1 MSGSDLNL
9 RSGIRRLSTGLRVA
23 ALGVAVAALTACA
36 AQQQPNADDATL
48 ERVAYRHNGPPA
60 LTLYTMINNRTGKGA
75 HTSLM
80 VNASERVIFD
90 PAGSFYA
97 DVVPERDDVL
107 FGITPGVE
115 KAYRGSH
122 ARSTHHVVVQRLEVT
137 PEQAQRAYQL
147 VRSNGRVPGAFCAN
161 ATASILKHVP
171 GFESLNVTFYPGN
184 LSEQFGALPGV
195 TTERYRENDSADLQ
209 EGLAKNNA
217 TLNAGG

>member
-1 MSGSDLNL
+1 MSGSDLNV
-9 RSGIRRLSTGLRVA
+9 RSGVRRLSAGLRFA
-23 ALGVAVAALTACA
+23 ALGLAVAALTACA

-147 VRSNGRVPGAFCAN
+147 VRANGRVPGAFCAN
-161 ATASILKHVP
+161 ATASILKQVP
-171 GFESLNVTFYPGN
+171 GLESLNVTFYPGN

-195 TTERYRENDSADLQ
+195 TTERYWENDSADLQ

-217 TLNAGG
+217 ALNAGG

>member
-1 MSGSDLNL
+1 VSGSDLNV
-9 RSGIRRLSTGLRVA
+9 RSGVRRLSAGLRFA
-23 ALGVAVAALTACA
+23 ALGLAVAALTACA

-147 VRSNGRVPGAFCAN
+147 VRANGRVPGAFCAN
-161 ATASILKHVP
+161 ATASILKQVP
-171 GFESLNVTFYPGN
+171 GLESLNVTFYPGN

-217 TLNAGG
+217 ALNAGG

>member
-1 MSGSDLNL
+1 MSGSDLNV
-9 RSGIRRLSTGLRVA
+9 RSGVWWLSTGLRLS
-23 ALGVAVAALTACA
+23 ALGLAVAALTACA

-147 VRSNGRVPGAFCAN
+147 VRANGRVPGAFCAN
-161 ATASILKHVP
+161 ATVSILKQVP

-217 TLNAGG
+217 ALNAGG

>member
-1 MSGSDLNL
+1 MSGSDLNV
-9 RSGIRRLSTGLRVA
+9 RSGVRWLPTGLRFA
-23 ALGVAVAALTACA
+23 ALGLAVAALTACA

-147 VRSNGRVPGAFCAN
+147 VRANGRVPGAFCAN
-161 ATASILKHVP
+161 ATASILKQVP
-171 GFESLNVTFYPGN
+171 GLESLNVTFYPGN

-217 TLNAGG
+217 ALNAGG

>member
-1 MSGSDLNL
+1 MSGSDLNV
-9 RSGIRRLSTGLRVA
+9 RSGVRRLSAGLRFA
-23 ALGVAVAALTACA
+23 ALGLAVAALTACA

-147 VRSNGRVPGAFCAN
+147 VRANGRVPGAFCAN
-161 ATASILKHVP
+161 ATTSILKQVP
-171 GFESLNVTFYPGN
+171 GLESLNVTFYPGN

-217 TLNAGG
+217 ALNAGG

>member
-75 HTSLM
+75 HSSLM

-147 VRSNGRVPGAFCAN
+147 VRANGRVPGAFCAN
-161 ATASILKHVP
+161 ATASILKQIP

-217 TLNAGG
+217 ALNAGG

>member
-1 MSGSDLNL
+1 M
-9 RSGIRRLSTGLRVA
+9 RFA
-23 ALGVAVAALTACA
+23 ALGLAVAALTACA

-147 VRSNGRVPGAFCAN
+147 VRANGRVPGAFCAN
-161 ATASILKHVP
+161 ATASILKQVP
-171 GFESLNVTFYPGN
+171 GLESLNVTFYPGN

-195 TTERYRENDSADLQ
+195 TTERYRENDSADLK

-217 TLNAGG
+217 ALNAGG